1 MNRYEEKQEARR
13 QRYEDKAEQLKA
25 ESEATLA
32 RARRLADIIPFGQ
45 PILVGHYSEKR
56 DRGFRARI
64 SRTWERGFE
73 AAEKAK
79 HYAQKAASV
88 GTGGIASE
96 DPEAVTKLREKL
108 AKLEAEQAQMKAINA
123 AHKKFL
129 KDPESLDKTAFSET
143 TKALIRSYV
152 PRYSWEPH
160 PIAPYQLTNNGAEI
174 RRVKARIEELGRK
187 AEQPRAEYEIGDVR
201 IVEDPEDNRV
211 RLYFEGKPADAV
223 RAQLKSYGF
232 RWSPTV
238 GAWQQHLSPLAIY
251 RAKEIANSML
261 PPSPEAA

>member
-13 QRYEDKAEQLKA
+13 ERYEELAEKAQV
-25 ESEATLA
+25 ESEAALA
-32 RARRLADIIPFGQ
+32 RARRLADLIPLGQ

-64 SRTWERGFE
+64 SRTYERGFE
-73 AAEKAK
+73 ASEKAK

-96 DPEAVTKLREKL
+96 DPEAVAKLRNKL
-108 AKLEAEQAQMKAINA
+108 ERLEAEQARMKAVNA

-129 KDPESLDKTAFSET
+129 KNPESLDKCDLSDSL
-143 TKALIRSYV
+143 KNLIRSYI

-160 PIAPYQLTNNGAEI
+160 PCAPYMLTNNGAEI

-187 AEQPRAEYEIGDVR
+187 SEREHVEREIGSVR
-201 IVEDPEDNRV
+201 IVEDPEENRV
-211 RLYFEGKPADAV
+211 KIYFAGKPSEDV
-223 RAQLKSYGF
+223 RKRLKSYGF
-232 RWSPTV
+232 RWSPTA
-238 GAWQQHLSPLAIY
+238 GAWQQHLSPLAVY
-251 RAKEIANSML
+251 RANEVAGMAS
-261 PPSPEAA
+261 A